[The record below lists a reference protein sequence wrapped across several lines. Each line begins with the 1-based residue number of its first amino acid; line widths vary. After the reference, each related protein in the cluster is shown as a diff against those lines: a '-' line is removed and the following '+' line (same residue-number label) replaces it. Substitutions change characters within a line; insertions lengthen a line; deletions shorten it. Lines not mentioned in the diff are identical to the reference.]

1 MSRRHRKRRGQT
13 SVASAFFMLGILMYL
28 NVKENGFSLNAE
40 AMFIYQIAAAL
51 IGFLLLGALWK
62 VISRY
67 LCGKAHLQMG
77 RIRNGFLVRKTF
89 PEVDRMSGEAFE
101 EFLKAHFERTG
112 YSVECTPASG
122 DYGVDL
128 VCSKEGRK
136 MAVQA
141 KRYQGK
147 VGVRAVQ
154 EVLGGMNYY
163 GCDSGMVVTNS
174 YFTPNAYELAK
185 VSNIYLWDRDKT
197 AAVFSIKEERKR
209 KLAS

>member
-1 MSRRHRKRRGQT
+1 
-13 SVASAFFMLGILMYL
+13 MLGVLFYL
-28 NVKENGFSLNAE
+28 NVKENGFTLNEE
-40 AMFIYQIAAAL
+40 AIFIYQCAAAVVGFLVLGL
-51 IGFLLLGALWK
+51 IGRIL
-62 VISRY
+62 SRY
-67 LCGKAHLQMG
+67 LTQRAQVQAGK
-77 RIRNGFLVRKTF
+77 IRNLFLVRKTF
-89 PEVDRMSGEAFE
+89 SEVDQMSGEAFE
-101 EFLKAHFERTG
+101 RFLKAHFERTG

-128 VCSKEGRK
+128 VCSKDGRK

-174 YFTPNAYELAK
+174 YFTPNAFELAK
-185 VSNIYLWDRDKT
+185 RSDIHLWDRDKT
-197 AAVFSIKEERKR
+197 AAVFSIQSERGSR
-209 KLAS
+209 KAG